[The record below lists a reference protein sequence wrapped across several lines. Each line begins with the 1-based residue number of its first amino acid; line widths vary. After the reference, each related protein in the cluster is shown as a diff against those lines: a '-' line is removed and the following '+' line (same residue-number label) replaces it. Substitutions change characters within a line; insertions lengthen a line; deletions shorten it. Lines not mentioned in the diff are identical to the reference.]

1 MTRLGAALLLA
12 LCVGSW
18 AHAAPARW
26 QDLSAAQRTAL
37 APLQASWANM
47 DNARRDKWLEVA
59 GRFPQLSPAEQQR
72 MQTRMSEWA
81 RRSPTERGQ
90 ARLQF
95 QEAQAWTPEERQE
108 RWEAYQSLDPQAR
121 QVLAERWKL
130 EEAARPKAHTPA
142 APADKRNVIEAS
154 KPTAVPRQTATPTAV
169 RAGSG
174 ATTRPMSTPRAE
186 PPHHH
191 TGQPKIAATPSFVD
205 PATLLPR
212 RGPQAAAVSAQPAAS
227 APSRQR

>member
-1 MTRLGAALLLA
+1 MTRWGTALLLA
-12 LCVGSW
+12 SCAVSW

-26 QDLSAAQRTAL
+26 QDLSAAQHTSL
-37 APLQASWANM
+37 APLQASWAAM
-47 DNARRDKWLEVA
+47 DDAQRDKWLEVA
-59 GRFPQLSPAEQQR
+59 GRFSKLSPSEQQR

-108 RWEAYQSLDPQAR
+108 RWEAYQTLDPKAR

-130 EEAARPKAHTPA
+130 EEAARAKARGKA
-142 APADKRNVIEAS
+142 VPADKRNVLEAS
-154 KPTAVPRQTATPTAV
+154 TPTAIPRQTATPTSV

-186 PPHHH
+186 PPHHQ
-191 TGQPKIAATPSFVD
+191 TGQPKIAATPGFVD
-205 PATLLPR
+205 PATLLPQ
-212 RGPQAAAVSAQPAAS
+212 RGPQAAAVSARPAAS
-227 APSRQR
+227 ATSRKR

>member
-1 MTRLGAALLLA
+1 MTPRGAAFLLA
-12 LCVGSW
+12 LCVGAW
-18 AHAAPARW
+18 AQAAPARW

-37 APLQASWANM
+37 APLQVSWASM

-59 GRFPQLSPAEQQR
+59 GRFSQLSPTEQQR

-81 RRSPTERGQ
+81 RRSPIERGQ

-130 EEAARPKAHTPA
+130 EEAARPKAR

-154 KPTAVPRQTATPTAV
+154 KPTAIPRQTATPTTV

-186 PPHHH
+186 PPHHQ
-191 TGQPKIAATPSFVD
+191 TGQPKIAATPNFVD

-212 RGPQAAAVSAQPAAS
+212 RGPQAAAVTARPAAS
-227 APSRQR
+227 APTRQR

>member
-1 MTRLGAALLLA
+1 MTRWALVLVLLLSLA
-12 LCVGSW
+12 SW
-18 AHAAPARW
+18 AQAAPARW
-26 QDLSAAQRTAL
+26 QDLSAGQRTAL
-37 APLQASWANM
+37 APLQASWAGM
-47 DNARRDKWLEVA
+47 DDARRDKWLEVA
-59 GRFPQLSPAEQQR
+59 GRFSQLSPAEQQR

-130 EEAARPKAHTPA
+130 EEASRPKQRSAA
-142 APADKRNVIEAS
+142 APADKRNVLEATV
-154 KPTAVPRQTATPTAV
+154 PTAAPRQTATPTSV

-186 PPHHH
+186 PMHHQA
-191 TGQPKIAATPSFVD
+191 GEPKIAATPGYVD

-212 RGPQAAAVSAQPAAS
+212 RGPQAAAVSAQRAAS
-227 APSRQR
+227 APARQR